1 MQRHHTVKRFVA
13 KLPEDFQEVLMSTEM
28 ELQQGLTVPT
38 LRKLVYLYT
47 RGMQYYD
54 LVHKNKF
61 HQFYSDKLVSLLTRN
76 DVEEFLDKNPINF
89 DDKKDLDK
97 LFSAQQ
103 KKKAAPSK
111 APKSPSPKRKK
122 SENLKKRIKVSF
134 LINIIKYF
142 QMLYEEIRLLQ

>member
-1 MQRHHTVKRFVA
+1 
-13 KLPEDFQEVLMSTEM
+13 M

-54 LVHKNKF
+54 LVHKYKF
-61 HQFYSDKLVSLLTRN
+61 RQFYSDKLVSLLTRN

-122 SENLKKRIKVSF
+122 SENLEKKEDKSDLFNQYYKMFSNTVRRNSTALVKQKFNVVDIG
-134 LINIIKYF
+134 
-142 QMLYEEIRLLQ
+142 LLVKEKI